1 MRQRG
6 RKSAANLATVQVV
19 DGSRPR
25 LNPPPD
31 LSNAERALFV
41 ELIGACNPNHF
52 VESDMPLLVSY
63 IQSTLLSRGA
73 AAGLA
78 DDPSKIIIWE
88 KATRMQATLATR
100 AAPPAAAAP
109 SIPNSKT
116 AAMQRA
122 KSGAALEREAK

>member
-6 RKSAANLATVQVV
+6 RKSAANLATVLVV

-25 LNPPPD
+25 LNPPPN
-31 LSNAERALFV
+31 LSNAERTLFV
-41 ELIGACNPNHF
+41 ELIGACSQNHF

-88 KATRMQATLATR
+88 KATRMQAMLATR
-100 AAPPAAAAP
+100 LRLAPQARTDP
-109 SIPNSKT
+109 KT
-116 AAMQRA
+116 IDRYQPPGRPPWEP
-122 KSGAALEREAK
+122 GED